1 MAQRG
6 RPRAVSDGV
15 IEEAIAAAEER
26 DLRKDSC
33 TSGADVMSVVD
44 KLRREEQNQLGRNPH
59 ASLPVLSRS
68 TCARLVK
75 RVTPNTVKN
84 GSIQNPSRQR
94 ALRDARNA
102 ISCAATWLA
111 VSDGIL
117 NGNFVHSWDE
127 CGVMLNAFNEKQT
140 VKCTA
145 SGRRKLS
152 ERNLAPATTE
162 TQQQRR
168 MLKLGLS
175 TYC

>member
-1 MAQRG
+1 MVQTTQMRRSVCSG
-6 RPRAVSDGV
+6 CNKQLVLDWLTLEYDTNLCC
-15 IEEAIAAAEER
+15 IDYAE
-26 DLRKDSC
+26 DA
-33 TSGADVMSVVD
+33 G
-44 KLRREEQNQLGRNPH
+44 
-59 ASLPVLSRS
+59 S
-68 TCARLVK
+68 TCAQLVR

-84 GSIQNPSRQR
+84 GSIQNPSRQ
-94 ALRDARNA
+94 RDARNA

-162 TQQQRR
+162 IQQQRR